1 MIKYRTLNILFL
13 EDEVRGLCVFLERF
27 CGEGTLH
34 YPFSIGKHPAFSV
47 LTAEMVLKGDAVRNL
62 QIQLERLEAEIPCK
76 QVILMDSLFR
86 EIEQSNE
93 IEGVRSSR
101 RDLALAL
108 NAKPGT
114 RFAGQLRQ

>member
-1 MIKYRTLNILFL
+1 
-13 EDEVRGLCVFLERF
+13 
-27 CGEGTLH
+27 
-34 YPFSIGKHPAFSV
+34 
-47 LTAEMVLKGDAVRNL
+47 
-62 QIQLERLEAEIPCK
+62 
-76 QVILMDSLFR
+76 MDSLFR

>member
-1 MIKYRTLNILFL
+1 
-13 EDEVRGLCVFLERF
+13 
-27 CGEGTLH
+27 
-34 YPFSIGKHPAFSV
+34 
-47 LTAEMVLKGDAVRNL
+47 MVLKGDAVRNL